1 MPGYLT
7 PSASRGRLVAWRA
20 PAPLA
25 LPAPAGHVPQPL
37 PDLWRPRRRSLL
49 PLVWTSLG
57 TAIIGFIV
65 AGTLIS
71 TDRAG
76 TGGVVGR
83 LNLAAD
89 GAAIPSESRL
99 RGLGEALARL
109 VLTPPPAPIVVPV
122 TLPPDVRAPAETA
135 SGDMIAD
142 DTVTSLGALADTL
155 NTPAL
160 DVGPLGEAL
169 PVDGPPTATWS
180 GLVVGAT
187 TAPANGDTLPA
198 MQAMDLAS
206 PTTETAIAVIG
217 DDEDDEP
224 MPALLGAPRPPPA
237 APTLRRP
244 AVAPRLPRISQ
255 IQPSAGGRAATPGTS
270 TGPSV
275 SIPLPPLPEPRQV
288 AVMRPIPP
296 PDGYITQTTAAPAA
310 RQAGSASW
318 MKFARAFD
326 PNDGRPRIALVVTDL
341 GLAAAL
347 TDQAI
352 NYLPGPVTLA
362 FNPFAENL
370 PRLIEQARKA
380 GHEVLINL
388 PLEASGTQPRDAG
401 SSPTQAATP
410 LSADESLG
418 RLDWA
423 LARATGYV
431 GVASFMGAG
440 VNGGDETLR
449 PLLTALRDRGFIYV
463 DRQTGPRAAA
473 QRLASELGVPRA
485 VADRQLDAEPT
496 REAIE
501 ARLAEIERQARDT
514 GFAVAL
520 VRPHGVSFERLA
532 IWQTTLDAKGI
543 ALAPITAVLNR
554 QRNR

>member
-1 MPGYLT
+1 MAGYLT
-7 PSASRGRLVAWRA
+7 PNASRGRLVALRVA
-20 PAPLA
+20 APLA
-25 LPAPAGHVPQPL
+25 LPAPAGHVPQLL
-37 PDLWRPRRRSLL
+37 PGMQRARQRSLL
-49 PLVWTSLG
+49 PVVWTSLG
-57 TAIIGFIV
+57 AGIIGFLV
-65 AGTLIS
+65 ATGLVSTGGT
-71 TDRAG
+71 D

-83 LNLAAD
+83 LSLGPEGATPAA
-89 GAAIPSESRL
+89 ESRL

-109 VLTPPPAPIVVPV
+109 VIAPPAAPPV
-122 TLPPDVRAPAETA
+122 SRSTLPPDVRAPSDIEPSA
-135 SGDMIAD
+135 GD
-142 DTVTSLGALADTL
+142 DTVTSLGALAETL
-155 NTPAL
+155 NAPTL
-160 DVGPLGEAL
+160 DVGPLGEPL
-169 PVDGPPTATWS
+169 PGGSAPLATWS
-180 GLVVGAT
+180 GLVVGAISD
-187 TAPANGDTLPA
+187 PAERGGATPIP
-198 MQAMDLAS
+198 AMDLGATRAGDALD
-206 PTTETAIAVIG
+206 TTVEEEE
-217 DDEDDEP
+217 DEAT
-224 MPALLGAPRPPPA
+224 PALAGAPRPPPA
-237 APTLRRP
+237 APPRSRT
-244 AVAPRLPRISQ
+244 ASAAAAPRLPRITHSQ
-255 IQPSAGGRAATPGTS
+255 PGAGARGANNPG
-270 TGPSV
+270 SV

-288 AVMRPIPP
+288 AVMRPVPP

-310 RQAGSASW
+310 RQAAGGATW

-370 PRLIEQARKA
+370 PRWVEQARRA

-401 SSPTQAATP
+401 SSPASAPVT
-410 LSADESLG
+410 ADESLG

-423 LARATGYV
+423 LARASGYV

-440 VNGGDETLR
+440 VNGGEDVLR
-449 PLLTALRDRGFIYV
+449 PVLTTLRDRGFIYV
-463 DRQTGPRAAA
+463 DRQTGPRATAL
-473 QRLASELGVPRA
+473 RLASELGVPRA

-501 ARLAEIERQARDT
+501 ARLGEIERQARES

-520 VRPHGVSFERLA
+520 VRPHSISFERLA

>member
-1 MPGYLT
+1 MAGYLI
-7 PSASRGRLVAWRA
+7 PRASRGRLVEWRV

-37 PDLWRPRRRSLL
+37 PDWRRPRQRSLL
-49 PLVWTSLG
+49 PLVWTSLA
-57 TAIIGFIV
+57 TAVIGFLV

-71 TDRAG
+71 SETAG
-76 TGGVVGR
+76 TGGVIGR
-83 LNLAAD
+83 LSLGGD
-89 GAAIPSESRL
+89 GATDAGESRL
-99 RGLGEALARL
+99 RDFGKALARL
-109 VLTPPPAPIVVPV
+109 VIATPVAPAVNRAA
-122 TLPPDVRAPAETA
+122 LPPDTRTREDIQP
-135 SGDMIAD
+135 GDAAGD
-142 DTVTSLGALADTL
+142 DAMSSLGALAETL
-155 NTPAL
+155 NAPSL

-169 PVDGPPTATWS
+169 PTEPAPMATWT
-180 GLVVGAT
+180 GAVVAEAQGQAPLIVLPPMQVMDGSLASDEEDEDA
-187 TAPANGDTLPA
+187 APAL
-198 MQAMDLAS
+198 
-206 PTTETAIAVIG
+206 V
-217 DDEDDEP
+217 
-224 MPALLGAPRPPPA
+224 GAPRPPPA
-237 APTLRRP
+237 APGRRP
-244 AVAPRLPRISQ
+244 TAAAAAPRLPRITQ
-255 IQPSAGGRAATPGTS
+255 IQPSAGARATPGA
-270 TGPSV
+270 GSV

-288 AVMRPIPP
+288 AVMRPVPP
-296 PDGYITQTTAAPAA
+296 PDGYSTQTTAAPAA
-310 RQAGSASW
+310 RQAGGATW

-341 GLAAAL
+341 GLATAL

-352 NYLPGPVTLA
+352 SYLPGPVTLA

-370 PRLIEQARKA
+370 PRWVEQARRA

-388 PLEASGTQPRDAG
+388 PLEAAGTQPRDAG
-401 SSPTQAATP
+401 SGPALATTP
-410 LSADESLG
+410 LSTDESLG
-418 RLDWA
+418 RLEWA
-423 LARATGYV
+423 LARASGYV

-440 VNGGDETLR
+440 VNGGDEVLR
-449 PLLTALRDRGFIYV
+449 PVLTTLRDRGFIYV

-520 VRPHGVSFERLA
+520 VRPHSISFERLA

>member
-25 LPAPAGHVPQPL
+25 LPAPAGHVPQTL
-37 PDLWRPRRRSLL
+37 PELWRPRRRSLL

-57 TAIIGFIV
+57 TAIIGFVV

-71 TDRAG
+71 TDSAG

-83 LNLAAD
+83 LNLADD
-89 GAAIPSESRL
+89 GAAPPTEGRL

-109 VLTPPPAPIVVPV
+109 VLTPPPAPVAIPL
-122 TLPPDVRAPAETA
+122 TLPPDVRAPVETA
-135 SGDMIAD
+135 SSDMIAD

-169 PVDGPPTATWS
+169 PTDGAPTATWS
-180 GLVVGAT
+180 GLIVGAT
-187 TAPANGDTLPA
+187 AAPTDNDALPA
-198 MQAMDLAS
+198 KQAMGLAPS
-206 PTTETAIAVIG
+206 ATITATAATA

-224 MPALLGAPRPPPA
+224 TPALLGAPRPPPA
-237 APTLRRP
+237 APSLRRP
-244 AVAPRLPRISQ
+244 ATAPRLPRITQ
-255 IQPSAGGRAATPGTS
+255 IQPSAGGHSATPGA
-270 TGPSV
+270 SV

-288 AVMRPIPP
+288 AVMRPVPP

-310 RQAGSASW
+310 RQAGSANW

-401 SSPTQAATP
+401 SSPAPAVTP
-410 LSADESLG
+410 LLADESLG

-440 VNGGDETLR
+440 VNGSDDALR
-449 PLLTALRDRGFIYV
+449 PVLTALRDRGFIYV

>member
-7 PSASRGRLVAWRA
+7 LSASRGRLVAWRV

-25 LPAPAGHVPQPL
+25 LPAPAGHVPQLL

-76 TGGVVGR
+76 TDGVVGR
-83 LNLAAD
+83 LNLAGD

-109 VLTPPPAPIVVPV
+109 VLTPPPAPVTIPL

-135 SGDMIAD
+135 SSDLIAD

-160 DVGPLGEAL
+160 DVGTLGEAL
-169 PVDGPPTATWS
+169 PTDGAPTATWS
-180 GLVVGAT
+180 GRIVGAT
-187 TAPANGDTLPA
+187 
-198 MQAMDLAS
+198 AS
-206 PTTETAIAVIG
+206 PTDNDALPATQAMGLAPPATITANAATA

-224 MPALLGAPRPPPA
+224 TPTLLGAPRPPPA
-237 APTLRRP
+237 APSLRRP
-244 AVAPRLPRISQ
+244 AAAPRLPRITQ
-255 IQPSAGGRAATPGTS
+255 IQPSAGGRAATPS
-270 TGPSV
+270 ASI

-288 AVMRPIPP
+288 AVMRPVPP

-310 RQAGSASW
+310 RQVGSANW

-370 PRLIEQARKA
+370 QRLIEQARKA

-401 SSPTQAATP
+401 ASPTQAVTP

-418 RLDWA
+418 RLEWA

-520 VRPHGVSFERLA
+520 VRPHGISFERLA

>member
-7 PSASRGRLVAWRA
+7 LSASRGRLVAWRS

-37 PDLWRPRRRSLL
+37 PDWRRPRQRSLL

-65 AGTLIS
+65 AGTLTS
-71 TDRAG
+71 TESAR

-83 LNLAAD
+83 LSLD
-89 GAAIPSESRL
+89 GDSARIPVESRL
-99 RGLGEALARL
+99 RGLTEVLARL
-109 VLTPPPAPIVVPV
+109 VITPPPPPVPRQA
-122 TLPPDVRAPAETA
+122 TLPPDVRASAGVTGGEA
-135 SGDMIAD
+135 IAD
-142 DTVTSLGALADTL
+142 DTVMSLAALADTL
-155 NTPAL
+155 NAPAL

-169 PVDGPPTATWS
+169 PTDTAPMATWT
-180 GLVVGAT
+180 GLVVGPAT
-187 TAPANGDTLPA
+187 GQADTGVATAEIP
-198 MQAMDLAS
+198 
-206 PTTETAIAVIG
+206 G
-217 DDEDDEP
+217 DDEEDEAT
-224 MPALLGAPRPPPA
+224 PALLGAPRPPPA
-237 APTLRRP
+237 APAHRRI
-244 AVAPRLPRISQ
+244 AAAPRLPRITQ
-255 IQPSAGGRAATPGTS
+255 IQPSAGGRGVVPGGS
-270 TGPSV
+270 I

-288 AVMRPIPP
+288 AVMRPVPP

-310 RQAGSASW
+310 RPAGSATW

-326 PNDGRPRIALVVTDL
+326 PNDSRPRIALVVTDL

-370 PRLIEQARKA
+370 PRWVEQARRA

-401 SSPTQAATP
+401 SSPAPAVTP
-410 LSADESLG
+410 LNSDESLG

-449 PLLTALRDRGFIYV
+449 PVLTALRDRGFIYV

-473 QRLASELGVPRA
+473 LRLATELGVPRA

-520 VRPHGVSFERLA
+520 VRPHGISFERLA